1 MREGEGKRVSVRK
14 KKGRERKKRE
24 EEVQTFHTG
33 FGDIPACLAVILTLF
48 CGFRLTSMQAAGP
61 HSCPTTA

>member
-1 MREGEGKRVSVRK
+1 MSVRK
-14 KKGRERKKRE
+14 RREEREKKGGGEGGL
-24 EEVQTFHTG
+24 FIPG

-48 CGFRLTSMQAAGP
+48 CGFSLTSMQAAGP